1 MATLASERSPPSPN
15 RRSKA
20 KRCERFCCRA
30 LAHFPLLFVYGL
42 TTWAVWVESYVGF
55 GTSVGHFN
63 GTPKVSRSR
72 RKPLITALGKLASTV
87 GILLYLLA
95 NASYTI
101 AVFTDPGSPL
111 NSPSISNSTGYSSL
125 PTHEPT
131 QQPNPTYTSLT
142 AKSSGKPRYC
152 KKCQCLKP
160 DRSHHCSTC
169 GRCVLKMD
177 HHCPWLATCV
187 GLHNYK
193 AFILFLAY
201 VSLFCWVCF
210 LIAADWI
217 WIEIV
222 GNAVIEENSMVVHTI
237 LLAVLSGIIGLV
249 LSGFTGWH
257 FYLATS
263 GQTTIESLEKTRYL
277 SPLKKSME
285 RQIERGRQY
294 VGQGEPADE
303 QSEPLMD
310 QLKEIHANFL
320 PGVTRP
326 EEGVEGNSE
335 SSTPAR
341 VSHSESP
348 AGSSLRRNWAEIEQQ
363 RERDR
368 YQDYLDEQDSEKLPH
383 AFDLGWKRNLLHV
396 LGPNK
401 LLWVLPVCN
410 TTGDGWKWEVSEDWV
425 SMRDEIA
432 DHRLERQQAAAQNWQ
447 NGPSN
452 GFAMPAPPKG
462 AGRHYG
468 APLVDQAT
476 HRAALSQPVQS
487 VAMQNIDRRKQ
498 DDDDVYDTSS
508 DEDSTRRSGTR
519 ALASRTANWNDIP
532 EDFLSSRQKQR
543 SSSRGRPK
551 GD

>member
-1 MATLASERSPPSPN
+1 
-15 RRSKA
+15 
-20 KRCERFCCRA
+20 
-30 LAHFPLLFVYGL
+30 
-42 TTWAVWVESYVGF
+42 
-55 GTSVGHFN
+55 
-63 GTPKVSRSR
+63 
-72 RKPLITALGKLASTV
+72 
-87 GILLYLLA
+87 
-95 NASYTI
+95 
-101 AVFTDPGSPL
+101 
-111 NSPSISNSTGYSSL
+111 
-125 PTHEPT
+125 
-131 QQPNPTYTSLT
+131 
-142 AKSSGKPRYC
+142 
-152 KKCQCLKP
+152 
-160 DRSHHCSTC
+160 
-169 GRCVLKMD
+169 MD

>member
-1 MATLASERSPPSPN
+1 MATLAPERSPPSPS
-15 RRSKA
+15 RRSNA
-20 KRCERFCCRA
+20 KRCERFCCTA

-42 TTWAVWVESYVGF
+42 TTWAVWVESNVGF
-55 GTSVGHFN
+55 GTTVGH
-63 GTPKVSRSR
+63 T
-72 RKPLITALGKLASTV
+72 GKLTSIL

-111 NSPSISNSTGYSSL
+111 NSPSTSNGTGYSSL
-125 PTHEPT
+125 PTHEPS
-131 QQPNPTYTSLT
+131 QRPNQTYTSLT

-160 DRSHHCSTC
+160 DRAHHCSTC

-193 AFILFLAY
+193 AFLLFLLY

-222 GNAVIEENSMVVHTI
+222 QNAVIEENSMVVHTI
-237 LLAVLSGIIGLV
+237 LLAVLAGIIGLV

-257 FYLATS
+257 VYLAMS

-294 VGQGEPADE
+294 VGQGESGEE
-303 QSEPLMD
+303 QAEPLMD

-326 EEGVEGNSE
+326 EEGVEGDSNA
-335 SSTPAR
+335 STPPR
-341 VSHSESP
+341 LSHNESP
-348 AGSSLRRNWAEIEQQ
+348 AGNSLRRNWAEIEQQ
-363 RERDR
+363 REHDR
-368 YQDYLDEQDSEKLPH
+368 YQEYMDEQDSEKLPH
-383 AFDLGWKRNLLHV
+383 AFDLGWTRNLSHV
-396 LGPNK
+396 MGPNK
-401 LLWVLPVCN
+401 LLWPLPICN
-410 TTGDGWKWEVSEDWV
+410 TTGDGWTWEVSEDWM
-425 SMRDEIA
+425 SMRDEVA
-432 DHRLERQQAAAQNWQ
+432 NTRLQRQQAAAQSWQ

-452 GFAMPAPPKG
+452 GFAMPGPPKG

-468 APLVDQAT
+468 APLVSQAT
-476 HRAALSQPVQS
+476 HRAAMSQPAQD
-487 VAMQNIDRRKQ
+487 VAMHNIDRRKQ
-498 DDDDVYDTSS
+498 DDEDEYETSS
-508 DEDSTRRSGTR
+508 DEDSTRRPNGR
-519 ALASRTANWNDIP
+519 ALASHTANWNDIP
-532 EDFLSSRQKQR
+532 DDFLSSRREQR
-543 SSSRGRPK
+543 SSSRGRQK
-551 GD
+551 DD